1 MTQYKVTKTV
11 TEYHVFHVEASS
23 VDEALELAEDND
35 HYYCDTDN
43 ASDTVIQIE
52 SVKAVVE

>member
-1 MTQYKVTKTV
+1 MTQYRVTKTV

-35 HYYCDTDN
+35 QYYCDTDN

-52 SVKAVVE
+52 SVKEVVE

>member
-1 MTQYKVTKTV
+1 M
-11 TEYHVFHVEASS
+11 TEYHVIHVEASS

-52 SVKAVVE
+52 SVKEVVE